1 MKPIRKGVIT
11 AAGKGTRFLPAV
23 KTMPKEM
30 LPIVDKPIIQYIVEE
45 MVEAGI
51 EDIIIVTSWDKRAV
65 EDHFDTSSE
74 LEEHLKKQGKL
85 EMLEKI
91 KQISRMANFTYVRQ
105 KGPYGNGTPCLNVK
119 NLVGHEPF
127 VYAFG
132 DDLVKSR
139 TSFTKQL
146 IEKYHSV
153 GGGVIFGC
161 QQMPRDQLSRYG
173 ILDFKKTEGDKLA
186 VEGVVEKPD
195 VGTEPSDM
203 AAFGRYILTPE
214 IPQILSEQELG
225 KDGELWLVDAIEK
238 YIKRGGRAYAQPV
251 TDGFWYTTGDPLN
264 YLKAVL
270 EYALS
275 RPDINGNLKEY
286 IKGLRL

>member
-1 MKPIRKGVIT
+1 MQPIRKGVI
-11 AAGKGTRFLPAV
+11 AVAGKGTRFLPAV

-30 LPIVDKPIIQYIVEE
+30 LPVVDKPIIQYIVEE
-45 MVEAGI
+45 MAEAGI
-51 EDIIIVTSWDKRAV
+51 KDIIIVTSWDKRAV
-65 EDHFDTSSE
+65 EDHFDTSFE

-85 EMLEKI
+85 EILEKI
-91 KQISRMANFTYVRQ
+91 QKISRMANFIYVRQ

-119 NLVGHEPF
+119 DLIGNEPF

-139 TSFTKQL
+139 TSFTSQL
-146 IEKYHSV
+146 IKKYEAM
-153 GGGVIFGC
+153 GGGVVIGC
-161 QQMPRDQLSRYG
+161 QKTPRDQLYRYG
-173 ILDFKKTEGDKLA
+173 ILDLKEATGDRLE
-186 VEGVVEKPD
+186 VEGLVEKPAA
-195 VGTEPSDM
+195 GTEPSDL
-203 AAFGRYILTPE
+203 AVFGRYVLTPE
-214 IPQILSEQELG
+214 IPKILSQSKPG
-225 KDGELWLVDAIEK
+225 QGNELWLTDAIQA
-238 YIKRGGRAYAQPV
+238 YINAGGHAYAQPV

-275 RPDINGNLKEY
+275 RPDINGHLKEY

>member
-1 MKPIRKGVIT
+1 MPKIRKGVIT

-65 EDHFDTSSE
+65 EDHFDTTFE

-85 EMLEKI
+85 EMLDEIKKI
-91 KQISRMANFTYVRQ
+91 SNMANFTYVRQ
-105 KGPYGNGTPCLNVK
+105 KGPYGNGTPCLNVRT
-119 NLVGHEPF
+119 LIGDEPF
-127 VYAFG
+127 IYAYG

-146 IEKYHSV
+146 VDRYNKE
-153 GGGVIFGC
+153 GGGVILGC
-161 QQMPRDQLSRYG
+161 QQTPKEQLSRYG
-173 ILDFKKTEGDKLA
+173 VVDFKKTTGE
-186 VEGVVEKPD
+186 VEGIVEKPD
-195 VGTEPSDM
+195 PGKEPSDLV
-203 AAFGRYILTPE
+203 AFGRYLLEPE
-214 IPQILSEQELG
+214 IPEILAKQKPG
-225 KDGELWLVDAIEK
+225 KDNELWLVDAIHS
-238 YIKRGGRAYAQPV
+238 YINNGGKAYAEAIK
-251 TDGFWYTTGDPLN
+251 DGFWYTTGDPLN

-270 EYALS
+270 EYALC
-275 RPDINGNLKEY
+275 RDDINGELKDY
-286 IKGLRL
+286 IKNLRL